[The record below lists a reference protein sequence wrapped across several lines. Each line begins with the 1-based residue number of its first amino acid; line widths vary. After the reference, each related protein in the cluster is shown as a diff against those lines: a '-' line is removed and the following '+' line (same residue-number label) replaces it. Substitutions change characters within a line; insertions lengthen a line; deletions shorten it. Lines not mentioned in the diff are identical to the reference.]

1 LTAKTR
7 DMHRAIVSLMEELEA
22 VDWHNQRV
30 DACSDPSFD
39 NDCAIICSL
48 TNRSH
53 TQITTMTEGNI
64 MTVLTRDDLFSLEK
78 YAAIKTDFRAKVM
91 EHKKNRRV
99 PIGDHATLYFE
110 DALTM
115 QYQVQEMLRLERI
128 FEADG
133 IQEELD
139 VYNPLIPTGS
149 NWKATFMVEYD
160 DVEERKEALAQL
172 IGIEN
177 TVWVRVGSFDKV
189 FAIANEDLDRT
200 APDKTSAVHFMR
212 FELTPEMVAAAKNG
226 AAIRVGIDHPAYQ
239 HEAELPE
246 GKRASLAADLR

>member
-1 LTAKTR
+1 MKQL
-7 DMHRAIVSLMEELEA
+7 
-22 VDWHNQRV
+22 N
-30 DACSDPSFD
+30 
-39 NDCAIICSL
+39 
-48 TNRSH
+48 
-53 TQITTMTEGNI
+53 
-64 MTVLTRDDLFSLEK
+64 RDDLYSLEK
-78 YAAIKTDFRAKVM
+78 YSAIKTDFRAKVM
-91 EHKKNRRV
+91 EHKKIRRV

-128 FEADG
+128 FEPEA

-139 VYNPLIPTGS
+139 VYNPLIPNGS

-160 DVEERKEALAQL
+160 DVEERKKALAQL

-177 TVWVRVGSFDKV
+177 TVWVKVGSFDKV

-212 FELTPEMVAAAKNG
+212 FELTPEMVSAVKQG
-226 AAIRVGIDHPAYQ
+226 AVIKAGIDHPAY
-239 HEAELPE
+239 HLETELPSL
-246 GKRASLAADLR
+246 KRDSLAADLR